1 MILLYQ
7 DTPDLASTLF
17 KTFETPEFSAL
28 IASKLHMIGLLS
40 SEPDCQKLESL
51 FPPAKSIPCLL
62 FLSIDILEKPLY
74 IDCLPITP
82 NSPPIETFISGVLS
96 SYRDLSQYQ
105 LKIKAKVE
113 SDIKRKKTIQLPA
126 PGMLWNPFFD
136 SERDDMQLYET
147 VPRTTHN
154 PGDRHLIDRQNED
167 YLRAVELSK
176 QQFENMSKVK
186 ENIGDKG
193 EETKAEEV
201 RMENER
207 KTREE
212 QEKIEIERKKRE
224 IREKREG
231 LMGMVGEE
239 PGEGDSQ
246 AIEIL
251 FRFPDG
257 KKANRRFVS
266 GRKIEVC
273 FGDFIRENFGFL
285 YNRFCLLSLN

>member
-82 NSPPIETFISGVLS
+82 NNPPIESFIGGVLN
-96 SYRDLSQYQ
+96 SYRELSQYQ

-113 SDIKRKKTIQLPA
+113 GDIKRKRTMQLPA

-136 SERDDMQLYET
+136 SERDDMQMYET
-147 VPRTTHN
+147 VPRTTQN
-154 PGDRHLIDRQNED
+154 PGDRHLIDQQNED
-167 YLRAVELSK
+167 YLKAVELSK
-176 QQFENMSKVK
+176 QQFENMAQGKGN
-186 ENIGDKG
+186 NIGDNNNNKA

-207 KTREE
+207 KMREE
-212 QEKIEIERKKRE
+212 QEKIIEIERKKKE
-224 IREKREG
+224 IIEKKKG
-231 LMGMVGEE
+231 LMGMIGEE

-246 AIEIL
+246 SIEIL

-257 KKANRRFVS
+257 KKANRRFGSGGKVEVILVS
-266 GRKIEVC
+266 
-273 FGDFIRENFGFL
+273 L
-285 YNRFCLLSLN
+285 